1 MQRGDASASLSV
13 AGGSPELRK
22 GPRQA
27 RSQAAAYG
35 LLRAWQS
42 RKHERMKPKRRL
54 SASVD
59 DDLIRAAEAAAKRG
73 DVPTVSAWV
82 NDALRAKLEQEQR
95 LRALAS
101 FVRSFEAEHGEITQA
116 EMEQAA
122 RRARAR
128 AQPSS
133 TSITIRDAITE
144 VRARATS
151 PRCALRSS
159 SIRTKR
165 SA

>member
-1 MQRGDASASLSV
+1 
-13 AGGSPELRK
+13 
-22 GPRQA
+22 
-27 RSQAAAYG
+27 
-35 LLRAWQS
+35 
-42 RKHERMKPKRRL
+42 MKPKRRL

-82 NDALRAKLEQEQR
+82 NDALRAKLEQERR

-101 FVRSFEAEHGEITQA
+101 FVSSFEAEHGEIGEA

-128 AQPSS
+128 A
-133 TSITIRDAITE
+133 TT
-144 VRARATS
+144 VRAAAPVRAGT
-151 PRCALRSS
+151 RGRRKAG
-159 SIRTKR
+159 
-165 SA
+165 